1 MQVFIAGCGT
11 MGSGIIQTFAV
22 TGHEVYMYDIKQEFV
37 DRGYDRIDKQLK
49 RQVEKGRMTQE
60 EADASMARLHKTVQL
75 DDARNA
81 DLVLEAIFEEMSVKR
96 ELFGQLDQICGPDC
110 LFLSNTSS
118 LSVTEMAHGYDH
130 ESKFLGFHFF
140 NPAPVM
146 KLIEIIRGANTSDEA
161 VEKAKEI
168 ATAIGK
174 TPVLVHE
181 SPGFVVNRIL
191 IPMINEAIDLV
202 DRGVASPEDID
213 TAMQLGANHPMGPL
227 ALGDLIG
234 LDIVLNI
241 MEVLYHET
249 GDSKYRPSPL
259 LKQMT
264 RAGKLG
270 RKTKQGFY
278 KY

>member
-22 TGHEVYMYDIKQEFV
+22 AGHDVYMYDIKQEFV

-60 EADASMARLHKTVQL
+60 DADASMARLHKTVQL
-75 DDARNA
+75 EDAKNA
-81 DLVLEAIFEEMSVKR
+81 DLVLEAIFEDMSVKR
-96 ELFGQLDQICGPDC
+96 ELFGQLDQITGPDC

-118 LSVTEMAHGYDH
+118 LSVTEMAHGYAH
-130 ESKFLGFHFF
+130 ESNFLGFHFF

-146 KLIEIIRGANTSDEA
+146 KLIEIIRAANTSDAA

-168 ATAIGK
+168 ASAIGK
-174 TPVLVHE
+174 TPVLVNE

-234 LDIVLNI
+234 LDIVLDI

-259 LKQMT
+259 LKRMV

-270 RKTKQGFY
+270 RKTQEGFY
-278 KY
+278 TY

>member
-22 TGHEVYMYDIKQEFV
+22 AGHDVYMYDIKQEFV

-60 EADASMARLHKTVQL
+60 DADASMARLHKTVQL
-75 DDARNA
+75 EDAKNA
-81 DLVLEAIFEEMSVKR
+81 DLVLEAIFEDMAVKR
-96 ELFGQLDQICGPDC
+96 ELFGQLDRICGPDC

-118 LSVTEMAHGYDH
+118 LSVTEMAHGYEH
-130 ESKFLGFHFF
+130 ESNFLGFHFF

-146 KLIEIIRGANTSDEA
+146 KLIEIIRAANTSDAA

-168 ATAIGK
+168 ASAIGK
-174 TPVLVHE
+174 TPVLVNE

-234 LDIVLNI
+234 LDIVLDI

-259 LKQMT
+259 LKRMV

-270 RKTKQGFY
+270 RKTQEGFY
-278 KY
+278 TY